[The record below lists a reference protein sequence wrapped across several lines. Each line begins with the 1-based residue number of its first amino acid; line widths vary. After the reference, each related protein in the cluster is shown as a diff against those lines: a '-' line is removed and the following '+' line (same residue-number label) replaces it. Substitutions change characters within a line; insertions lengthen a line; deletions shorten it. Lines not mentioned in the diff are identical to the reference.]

1 MNRAALLMQ
10 LARMAARGA
19 GKMPKRGPSYTKH
32 KSQQYLESDMPPRR
46 QGVGLPTSPSAP
58 IQQTT
63 SPYTDRTR
71 QSAYNQRGKLG
82 RALLDAGERAHKRLG
97 KGLYKPP
104 KRIEPDPDLPA
115 ADMIKKLMQKFGGRA
130 AKVEGLAAADRY
142 KDIVDPD
149 RQIEEQERLEEF
161 ISSLTPEEL
170 EEFERESREKPSL
183 FDALTGPL
191 GLGGSR

>member
-1 MNRAALLMQ
+1 
-10 LARMAARGA
+10 
-19 GKMPKRGPSYTKH
+19 
-32 KSQQYLESDMPPRR
+32 
-46 QGVGLPTSPSAP
+46 
-58 IQQTT
+58 
-63 SPYTDRTR
+63 PYTDRTR

-82 RALLDAGERAHKRLG
+82 RALIDAGRRADKRLG
-97 KGLYKPP
+97 KGLYKAP
-104 KRIEPDPDLPA
+104 KRVQPEPELPA
-115 ADMIKKLMQKFGGRA
+115 GDVIKKIMQKFGGKA
-130 AKVEGLAAADRY
+130 AKIEGLAAADRY

-170 EEFERESREKPSL
+170 EEFERESREKPNL